1 MGQISRVLHYHGVA
15 TTGFESFARG
25 IGAAIRRARERAE
38 VTQED
43 AAHEADLSLRHYQLL
58 ESGKGANATLRSLY
72 AIAKAL
78 NTTVAQL
85 VSDGDAKRRL

>member
-15 TTGFESFARG
+15 STGFESFTKAV
-25 IGAAIRRARERAE
+25 GAAIRRARVRAE
-38 VTQED
+38 LTQED

-58 ESGKGANATLRSLY
+58 ESGRGANVTLRSLY

-78 NTTVAQL
+78 STSVAQIA
-85 VSDGDAKRRL
+85 GDAEGKRRT